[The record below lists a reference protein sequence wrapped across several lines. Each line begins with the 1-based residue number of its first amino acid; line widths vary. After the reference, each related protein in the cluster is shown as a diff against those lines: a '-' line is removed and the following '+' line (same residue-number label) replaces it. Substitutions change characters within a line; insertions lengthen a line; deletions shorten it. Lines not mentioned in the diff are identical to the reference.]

1 MKKIQAKAPAPVPFG
16 KEAFG
21 PQEGTTVRWLGG
33 AGALINCQGTNILID
48 PVLEGFDMP
57 LLVESPLQVEDVPQ
71 ADAILLTHSDND
83 HFSRD
88 TCRDLAP
95 VRTVRL

>member
-33 AGALINCQGTNILID
+33 AGKLY
-48 PVLEGFDMP
+48 P
-57 LLVESPLQVEDVPQ
+57 
-71 ADAILLTHSDND
+71 
-83 HFSRD
+83 
-88 TCRDLAP
+88 
-95 VRTVRL
+95 